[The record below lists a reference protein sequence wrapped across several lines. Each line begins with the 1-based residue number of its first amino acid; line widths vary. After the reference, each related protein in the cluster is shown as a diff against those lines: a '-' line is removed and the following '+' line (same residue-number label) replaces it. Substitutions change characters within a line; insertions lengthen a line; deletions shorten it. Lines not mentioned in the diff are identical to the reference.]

1 MLPTRC
7 SPVVSDSLRLTDQ
20 EQGGGGWCGGVEV
33 HAPAVSFVLAV
44 GEQGGGSRCGSPML
58 ADEKHDGGP
67 RYREVTR
74 STSPVAHHCT
84 VDKVH
89 GRNSQDEESSPRP
102 TSAPA
107 SCWSLQTTPLP
118 ARRLCFDDL
127 CLDPPLMGAVEGSSP
142 QGGNSAGEHF
152 RAGVPAPTEVV
163 RGSYLAIPQA
173 AQEQVVPFD
182 RVYSRRKE
190 AGSKL
195 GPLPA
200 QIAVSVPQE
209 VQTAAAAAQE
219 AILVAA
225 DENMCVQVNIFVD
238 AISTPSSLSVLSKPP
253 ASVPITKSRCRPV
266 IPVDFKP
273 WRSPRLALQGSGVR
287 CHSISKAQR
296 VTMKNLGIIEE
307 EEEANDEAMEEYVQL
322 FDELLPPHHVEA
334 LAELL
339 HLELAEPEFQ
349 ALADVAPLAVVSPA

>member
-102 TSAPA
+102 ASAPA

-152 RAGVPAPTEVV
+152 RAGGPAPTEVV

-173 AQEQVVPFD
+173 ACHARNFYPKF
-182 RVYSRRKE
+182 
-190 AGSKL
+190 
-195 GPLPA
+195 
-200 QIAVSVPQE
+200 
-209 VQTAAAAAQE
+209 QT
-219 AILVAA
+219 LT
-225 DENMCVQVNIFVD
+225 CV
-238 AISTPSSLSVLSKPP
+238 
-253 ASVPITKSRCRPV
+253 
-266 IPVDFKP
+266 
-273 WRSPRLALQGSGVR
+273 
-287 CHSISKAQR
+287 
-296 VTMKNLGIIEE
+296 
-307 EEEANDEAMEEYVQL
+307 
-322 FDELLPPHHVEA
+322 
-334 LAELL
+334 
-339 HLELAEPEFQ
+339 
-349 ALADVAPLAVVSPA
+349 